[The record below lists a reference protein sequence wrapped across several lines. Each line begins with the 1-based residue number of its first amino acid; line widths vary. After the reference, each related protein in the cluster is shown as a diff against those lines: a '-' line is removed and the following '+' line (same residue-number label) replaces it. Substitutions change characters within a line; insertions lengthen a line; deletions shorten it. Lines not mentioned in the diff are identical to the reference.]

1 MSSDQ
6 LEYGTCMRKV
16 LVFALQE
23 VCGTGT
29 SPDFHKIVK
38 SWILKNTTEHAC
50 DGCLDNVPWK

>member
-1 MSSDQ
+1 
-6 LEYGTCMRKV
+6 MRIRQV
-16 LVFALQE
+16 LFFAPQE